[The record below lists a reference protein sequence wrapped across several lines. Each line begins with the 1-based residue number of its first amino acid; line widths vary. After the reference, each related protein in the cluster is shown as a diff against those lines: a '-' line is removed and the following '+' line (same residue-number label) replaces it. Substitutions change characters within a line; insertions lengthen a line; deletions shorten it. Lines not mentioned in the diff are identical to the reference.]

1 VQGPKPK
8 EILLWQDPMPEVR
21 FKAREGHQLRYSVGL
36 RMSRLISRSVGSSG
50 GRLLPPNAQGGDEGG
65 GGSGGEKVF
74 FDDGRV
80 RVTESLVTI
89 GHPWNKAFAVREI
102 TSVTYGKNRSN
113 DLGASILRSVGWLAL
128 GLGLLVGVAGFWPGM
143 VFGLFMGVSLLIGS
157 RKKEAPYSVTL
168 STGGFWE
175 TEYLSSKSLEWCEA
189 VASAVQ
195 QAIAYK
201 PGPPSNDGGQFIP
214 VPQSRLRN

>member
-1 VQGPKPK
+1 
-8 EILLWQDPMPEVR
+8 
-21 FKAREGHQLRYSVGL
+21 
-36 RMSRLISRSVGSSG
+36 
-50 GRLLPPNAQGGDEGG
+50 
-65 GGSGGEKVF
+65 
-74 FDDGRV
+74 
-80 RVTESLVTI
+80 
-89 GHPWNKAFAVREI
+89 
-102 TSVTYGKNRSN
+102 
-113 DLGASILRSVGWLAL
+113 
-128 GLGLLVGVAGFWPGM
+128 M

-201 PGPPSNDGGQFIP
+201 PKPPSGDGGQFIP
-214 VPQSRLRN
+214 APQSRLRN

>member
-1 VQGPKPK
+1 MQRTKLV
-8 EILLWQDPMPEVR
+8 
-21 FKAREGHQLRYSVGL
+21 
-36 RMSRLISRSVGSSG
+36 SRSGGGLGG
-50 GRLLPPNAQGGDEGG
+50 GRVPDPGNGGG

-74 FDDGRV
+74 FDDGQV

-113 DLGASILRSVGWLAL
+113 DLGASILRGTGWLAL
-128 GLGLLVGVAGFWPGM
+128 GLGLLVSLAGFWPGL
-143 VFGLFMGVSLLIGS
+143 VFGLLMGVSLLIGS

-201 PGPPSNDGGQFIP
+201 PEPPSNDGGQFIP
-214 VPQSRLRN
+214 APQSRLRN

>member
-1 VQGPKPK
+1 V
-8 EILLWQDPMPEVR
+8 PEVWL
-21 FKAREGHQLRYSVGL
+21 KTREGHQLRYSVGL
-36 RMSRLISRSVGSSG
+36 SMSRLISRSVGNSG
-50 GRLLPPNAQGGDEGG
+50 GRTVPPKELGGDEGG
-65 GGSGGEKVF
+65 GGGEKVF
-74 FDDGRV
+74 FDDGQV

-102 TSVTYGKNRSN
+102 SSVTYGKNRSN
-113 DLGASILRSVGWLAL
+113 DLGTSILRSVGWLAL
-128 GLGLLVGVAGFWPGM
+128 GFGLLVGVAGFWPGM
-143 VFGLFMGVSLLIGS
+143 VFGLCVGVSLLIGS
-157 RKKEAPYSVTL
+157 RSKDAPYSVTL

-201 PGPPSNDGGQFIP
+201 PEPPSNDGGQFIP
-214 VPQSRLRN
+214 TPQSRLRN

>member
-1 VQGPKPK
+1 
-8 EILLWQDPMPEVR
+8 MPEVR
-21 FKAREGHQLRYSVGL
+21 LKTQEGYQLRYSVGL

-50 GRLLPPNAQGGDEGG
+50 GRILPPNEQDGDEGG
-65 GGSGGEKVF
+65 GGGEKVF
-74 FDDGRV
+74 FDDGQV

-102 TSVTYGKNRSN
+102 SSVTYGKNRSN
-113 DLGASILRSVGWLAL
+113 DLGASLLRAVGWLAL
-128 GLGLLVGVAGFWPGM
+128 GFGLLVGLAGFWPGM
-143 VFGLFMGVSLLIGS
+143 VFGLFMGLGLLFGS
-157 RKKEAPYSVTL
+157 HKKDAPYSVTL

-175 TEYLSSKSLEWCEA
+175 TEYLSSKSLGWCEA

-201 PGPPSNDGGQFIP
+201 PEPSSNDGGQFIP
-214 VPQSRLRN
+214 TPQSWLRN

>member
-1 VQGPKPK
+1 MSHG
-8 EILLWQDPMPEVR
+8 
-21 FKAREGHQLRYSVGL
+21 VGEDGGMQRTKL
-36 RMSRLISRSVGSSG
+36 GSRS
-50 GRLLPPNAQGGDEGG
+50 GGDLGG
-65 GGSGGEKVF
+65 GGEKVF
-74 FDDGRV
+74 FDDGQV

-113 DLGASILRSVGWLAL
+113 DLGASLLRSVGWLAL
-128 GLGLLVGVAGFWPGM
+128 GFGLLVGLAGFWPGI
-143 VFGLFMGVSLLIGS
+143 VFGLFMGLGLLFGGH
-157 RKKEAPYSVTL
+157 KKDAPYSVTL

-201 PGPPSNDGGQFIP
+201 PEPPSNDGGQFIP
-214 VPQSRLRN
+214 APQSRLRN

>member
-1 VQGPKPK
+1 MSQGVIEDGGMQRTKH
-8 EILLWQDPMPEVR
+8 V
-21 FKAREGHQLRYSVGL
+21 
-36 RMSRLISRSVGSSG
+36 SRSGGGLGG
-50 GRLLPPNAQGGDEGG
+50 GRISDPGDGRGG
-65 GGSGGEKVF
+65 GGGGEKVF
-74 FDDGRV
+74 FDDGQV

-102 TSVTYGKNRSN
+102 TSVTYGKNKSN
-113 DLGASILRSVGWLAL
+113 DLGASLLRTVGWLAL
-128 GLGLLVGVAGFWPGM
+128 GLGLLVGLAGFWPGL
-143 VFGLFMGVSLLIGS
+143 VLGLFMGVSLLIGS

-195 QAIAYK
+195 QAMSYK
-201 PGPPSNDGGQFIP
+201 PEPPSRDGEQFIP
-214 VPQSRLRN
+214 GPQRRLRN